1 MKKTSEIYLQ
11 IYIAIIWYYFLSNS
25 EASPEHEPQ
34 KSLPMRPGKDWKD
47 NSLKLGESSELQKTK
62 KGEKHRIVYAEIL
75 ATIQDQSPKQSEMAV
90 KI

>member
-1 MKKTSEIYLQ
+1 
-11 IYIAIIWYYFLSNS
+11 
-25 EASPEHEPQ
+25 
-34 KSLPMRPGKDWKD
+34 MRPGKDWKD
-47 NSLKLGESSELQKTK
+47 NSLKLGESSVLQKSE